1 MQLFRNAVGL
11 LLMTGIGLSAGY
23 HQGSSPKQI
32 DATKTPEATTPYP
45 KDIFPDSGNRLPLIQ
60 RDDLDEAGKQY
71 YDSLLAQNAARSRGE
86 SIAAGPQGIRL
97 YSPRVAEPMN
107 RVNQYLRN
115 QAGLEPKLAELAI
128 LVSARAMD
136 NQYEW
141 TAHESLGLKAGLSQ
155 ATIDLVKH
163 RKPVDGLD
171 EKEAAIIRIGRE
183 ALEKHKVSSDSF
195 ATALRLFGK
204 QGLVNYVSLMCH
216 YSATASLLTTFDQ
229 QLGPNQKPTLPLP

>member
-1 MQLFRNAVGL
+1 MQLLRNVVGL
-11 LLMTGIGLSAGY
+11 LLLTGIGVAAGY
-23 HQGSSPKQI
+23 HQGSSPKQVDAKTP
-32 DATKTPEATTPYP
+32 DATMGYP
-45 KDIFPDSGNRLPLIQ
+45 KDIFPDSGNRLPLVK

-86 SIAAGPQGIRL
+86 SIGAGPQGIRL
-97 YSPRVAEPMN
+97 YSPRVGELMN
-107 RVNQYLRN
+107 RANQYFRN

-141 TAHESLGLKAGLSQ
+141 TAHEPLGLKAGLSQ
-155 ATIDLVKH
+155 ATIDLVKY
-163 RKPVDGLD
+163 RKPVTGLD
-171 EKEAAIIRIGRE
+171 EKEAALVQIGRE
-183 ALEKHKVSSDSF
+183 ALEKHKVSPDSF
-195 ATALRLFGK
+195 AAALKVFGK

-229 QLGPNQKPTLPLP
+229 QLSPGQKPLLP